1 MSREKSTSIV
11 PHWAPADHETRYS
24 EPCMEDPQHRSDW
37 LFGRGLG
44 PVRHPLAS
52 VIPFEGLTCGH
63 CGGHYPWFDVVAA
76 HHAISPV
83 NGDESWATEFRCVLC
98 KHYTCVSQRL

>member
-1 MSREKSTSIV
+1 MSREKSTAIV
-11 PHWAPADHETRYS
+11 PQWAPADHETRYS
-24 EPCMEDPQHRSDW
+24 EPCTEDPQHRSDW